1 MSGLI
6 LCGQNAAGCDG
17 TLFSALGLSYSRV
30 CGQLRGYQFSTTDAF
45 QPYSKNTS
53 LNLSDPYVDG
63 ASITYGTTP
72 FKHIWTSATGFT
84 KSTDMEEYRNGLC
97 PCNSDST
104 AQVPPYV
111 GSDYYCDTGNNAV
124 NGYPGLFPN
133 DPLWD
138 GQQCD
143 GVEAPCC
150 THPNMPWFIKALGET
165 ATEDI
170 QLRLCIDEPTS
181 GEQTLLQLIE
191 LYVY

>member
-1 MSGLI
+1 M
-6 LCGQNAAGCDG
+6 
-17 TLFSALGLSYSRV
+17 
-30 CGQLRGYQFSTTDAF
+30 CGQLRGYQYWTTDAF
-45 QPYSKNTS
+45 QPYSENTS

-72 FKHIWTSATGFT
+72 FKHIWTYATGIT
-84 KSTDMEEYRNGLC
+84 NTTDYVEAKKSLC

-111 GSDYYCDTGNNAV
+111 GSDYYCETGNDV
-124 NGYPGLFPN
+124 VTGQKGPFYN

-143 GVEAPCC
+143 GAEAPCC
-150 THPNMPWFIKALGET
+150 DHPNMPWFIKTLGET
-165 ATEDI
+165 TTEDI
-170 QLRLCIDEPTS
+170 QLRLCIDESPS
-181 GEQTLLQLIE
+181 SEQTILQLIE